1 MFDTHAIAR
10 TLTDAGIKPEHAD
23 AITDAVR
30 QAAERDTDTLA
41 TREYLDARLAALG
54 ARIAWR
60 FIGALVAVASI
71 QTAIL
76 IAVLRWDDKEE
87 NRLHPL
93 QEAPLVAAQAQPE
106 RHRGHHHRRARRR
119 RLAAR
124 RRG

>member
-30 QAAERDTDTLA
+30 QAAERDTSTLA
-41 TREYLDARLAALG
+41 TREYLDGRLAALE

-60 FIGALVAVASI
+60 FIGALVAVAGI

-76 IAVLRWDDKEE
+76 IAVLRT
-87 NRLHPL
+87 
-93 QEAPLVAAQAQPE
+93 ASS
-106 RHRGHHHRRARRR
+106 
-119 RLAAR
+119 
-124 RRG
+124 